1 MKGLPFPPFM
11 VSMVALGEENGM
23 VDKQL
28 LKVNEYFEKDI
39 QRATKRV
46 LSLLE
51 PLILI
56 GFGAFAAL
64 ILLSTFMP
72 LYKAMGSIQ

>member
-1 MKGLPFPPFM
+1 M
-11 VSMVALGEENGM
+11 VSMVVLGEENGM

-39 QRATKRV
+39 ERLTKRI
-46 LSLLE
+46 LTLLE

-56 GFGAFAAL
+56 GFGGFAAL

-72 LYKAMGSIQ
+72 PYQSFGTIK

>member
-11 VSMVALGEENGM
+11 VSMVALGEENGT

-28 LKVNEYFEKDI
+28 LKVNEYFEKDVD
-39 QRATKRV
+39 RATKRV
-46 LSLLE
+46 LAMLE
-51 PLILI
+51 PLILV
-56 GFGAFAAL
+56 GFGGFAAL

-72 LYKAMGSIQ
+72 LYKAIGTIK

>member
-1 MKGLPFPPFM
+1 M
-11 VSMVALGEENGM
+11 VSMLVLGEENGM
-23 VDKQL
+23 VDKML

-39 QRATKRV
+39 ERLTKRI
-46 LSLLE
+46 LTLLE

-56 GFGAFAAL
+56 GVGGFAAL

-72 LYKAMGSIQ
+72 LYQSFGSIK

>member
-1 MKGLPFPPFM
+1 
-11 VSMVALGEENGM
+11 
-23 VDKQL
+23 
-28 LKVNEYFEKDI
+28 VNEYFEKDI
-39 QRATKRV
+39 ERATKRV